1 MKTPQVT
8 ELLTSHDGLATRLR
22 TARGEMPAK
31 QLAETLDWHQSKV
44 SRIEGGK
51 QLPTGEE
58 LALWAAATG
67 ASDLQL
73 EQWRAMLAEAQ
84 QLRTTFD
91 RRFRDGQQPVQTAYN
106 QLIESCTTFRFAE
119 MVWIP
124 RFLQTPDYTRAV
136 LQLLHAK
143 YGSIDD
149 VAEAVATRQAS
160 VRYLYE
166 PGRQFE
172 FILHEGILRS
182 GWPTPEIMQGQ
193 LTLLQAAIGLPNV
206 RLGIYPLGQRVGQPM
221 TGSFELYGDTCYVDL
236 VIDDEKRTLADEVV
250 KFNKEMDS
258 LWESAVEGD
267 NARAIISDAMQQHR
281 SA

>member
-8 ELLTSHDGLATRLR
+8 EMLTRHDGLATRLR

-31 QLAETLDWHQSKV
+31 KLAENLNWHQSKI

-51 QLPTGEE
+51 QLPTSEE
-58 LALWAAATG
+58 LALWAAVTEAG
-67 ASDLQL
+67 EAQL

-84 QLRTTFD
+84 QLRSTFD
-91 RRFRDGQQPVQTAYN
+91 RRFRDGQQPVQSAYN

-136 LQLLHAK
+136 LQLMHGK
-143 YGSIDD
+143 YGSVDD

-160 VRYLYE
+160 VRFLYE
-166 PGRQFE
+166 PGRRFE
-172 FILHEGILRS
+172 FILHESILRS
-182 GWPTPEIMQGQ
+182 GWPTAEIMQGQ

-206 RLGIYPLGQRVGQPM
+206 RLGIYPLDVAVGQPM
-221 TGSFELYGDTCYVDL
+221 TGSFELYGDTCYVDI
-236 VIDDEKRTLADEVV
+236 VIDDEKRTLADEVA
-250 KFNKEMDS
+250 KFNREMDV

-267 NARAIISDAMQQHR
+267 RARALINDALQRQR
-281 SA
+281 RT